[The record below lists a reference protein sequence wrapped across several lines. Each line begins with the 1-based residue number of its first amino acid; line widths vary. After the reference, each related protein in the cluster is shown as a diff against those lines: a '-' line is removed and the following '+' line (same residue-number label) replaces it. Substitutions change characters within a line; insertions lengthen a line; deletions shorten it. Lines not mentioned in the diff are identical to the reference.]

1 MERIIKKQIVGQ
13 FLLSMLFILSATLSF
28 GQQRT
33 FMAGAAKTVI
43 TPYLGGGIVGNFGT
57 PPEAKNIH
65 DELHARSLVLDDGDS
80 KLAFIICDN
89 IGLARKV
96 CDAAK
101 KEINARTGIPDRK
114 STRLNSSHVKISYA
128 VFCLKKKKDN
138 NNE

>member
-1 MERIIKKQIVGQ
+1 
-13 FLLSMLFILSATLSF
+13 LCLLSATLSY

-33 FMAGAAKTVI
+33 FKAGAATTVI

-80 KLAFIICDN
+80 KIAFIICDN

-101 KEINARTGIPDRK
+101 QEIQERTGIPTDHILIAGTHTHSATSAEGEGPKRRGW
-114 STRLNSSHVKISYA
+114 SPA
-128 VFCLKKKKDN
+128 
-138 NNE
+138 EP